1 MRDLE
6 VQAWELYM
14 STQSIVFL
22 ILNISEISDNMYI
35 RMLLEKSESFL
46 LVRFVKYTLQSMYS
60 YIQFLVLLEAEN
72 SCLLTKQCSK
82 YSYICVF
89 ILPKQQ
95 QTFLLENFH
104 NLEMVGDRKLHSPP
118 LFLHPPPWVMRRGG
132 LSHFS
137 ERLYKDGLRSN

>member
-46 LVRFVKYTLQSMYS
+46 LVRFVKHTL
-60 YIQFLVLLEAEN
+60 
-72 SCLLTKQCSK
+72 
-82 YSYICVF
+82 
-89 ILPKQQ
+89 
-95 QTFLLENFH
+95 
-104 NLEMVGDRKLHSPP
+104 
-118 LFLHPPPWVMRRGG
+118 
-132 LSHFS
+132 
-137 ERLYKDGLRSN
+137 